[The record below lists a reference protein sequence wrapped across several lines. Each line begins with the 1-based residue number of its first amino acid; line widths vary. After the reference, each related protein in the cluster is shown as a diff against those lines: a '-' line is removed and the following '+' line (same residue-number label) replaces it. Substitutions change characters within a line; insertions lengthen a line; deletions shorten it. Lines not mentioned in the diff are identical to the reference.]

1 MNAFSLH
8 WISVWIPLFKW
19 LFLLFSHQT
28 QQCLNHCVIC
38 FDGDQE
44 VSIKV
49 EIIVK
54 CLLFMN
60 FLLFIIFY
68 WIFYYIL
75 YKCFSKVHEWKDWGE
90 NSMNNFLLI
99 YIMLNHL
106 RLFWKSVVF
115 FHLDNFILLGGFF
128 RMGKYKDNCFALQ
141 LICLSCLFRC
151 SIYFLQLNL
160 GSMCKIVGAM
170 YLQTQSEII
179 LSI

>member
-90 NSMNNFLLI
+90 NSMNNFPLI

-115 FHLDNFILLGGFF
+115 FHLDNFILIGGFF
-128 RMGKYKDNCFALQ
+128 LEWENIRIIVLHFSWYAYHVYLNVVF
-141 LICLSCLFRC
+141 IFC
-151 SIYFLQLNL
+151 SWI
-160 GSMCKIVGAM
+160 
-170 YLQTQSEII
+170 
-179 LSI
+179 

>member
-68 WIFYYIL
+68 WIFYYINVSVK
-75 YKCFSKVHEWKDWGE
+75 YMSGKIGGKIVT
-90 NSMNNFLLI
+90 MNNFLLI

-115 FHLDNFILLGGFF
+115 SHLDNFILIGGFF
-128 RMGKYKDNCFALQ
+128 LEWENIRIIVLHFSWYAYHVYLDVVF
-141 LICLSCLFRC
+141 IFC
-151 SIYFLQLNL
+151 SWI
-160 GSMCKIVGAM
+160 
-170 YLQTQSEII
+170 
-179 LSI
+179 